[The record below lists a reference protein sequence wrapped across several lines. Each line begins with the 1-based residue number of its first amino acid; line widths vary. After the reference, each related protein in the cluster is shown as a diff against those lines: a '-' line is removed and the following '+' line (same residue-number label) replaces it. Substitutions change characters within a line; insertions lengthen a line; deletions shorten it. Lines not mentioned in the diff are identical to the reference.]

1 MIFDTHTHLNV
12 EGLKEEADVIVKNAQ
27 KKGVDQMA
35 VVGFNHDTIETALK
49 QADLFEGVYAIVGWH
64 PTEAA
69 SYDEEVEEYL
79 KAKLQ
84 HQKVVAV
91 GEMGLDYHWDTAP
104 HDVQKDAFRKQIHLA
119 KSANLPIT
127 VHNRESTE
135 DVYQILKEEDVRDIG
150 GIMHSFNLGP
160 SWAEKFL
167 DLGMHLSYNGIMTFK
182 NAEEVRA
189 SARMTPRDRLLVETD
204 APYLSP
210 EPYRGK
216 RNEPAYVYHVVER
229 LAEVRG
235 TSLEEMAELT
245 SRNARNLFNL

>member
-1 MIFDTHTHLNV
+1 
-12 EGLKEEADVIVKNAQ
+12 
-27 KKGVDQMA
+27 
-35 VVGFNHDTIETALK
+35 
-49 QADLFEGVYAIVGWH
+49 
-64 PTEAA
+64 
-69 SYDEEVEEYL
+69 
-79 KAKLQ
+79 
-84 HQKVVAV
+84 
-91 GEMGLDYHWDTAP
+91 
-104 HDVQKDAFRKQIHLA
+104 
-119 KSANLPIT
+119 
-127 VHNRESTE
+127 
-135 DVYQILKEEDVRDIG
+135 
-150 GIMHSFNLGP
+150 MHSFNLGP